1 MNKTKKIDHM
11 GVRIELIGRIGY
23 LIIINIRNPE

>member
-11 GVRIELIGRIGY
+11 GVRIELIGRIGNMK
-23 LIIINIRNPE
+23 IFNDNKKS